1 MYQRY
6 PQGYR
11 AGQPGKGLQVAIARP
26 QQRFEGAEVVG
37 VREPDYAVFS
47 PELRMKNG
55 VRPAQEE
62 QSGRDCDGDGPKDY
76 PCVRRGGLGNGT
88 LAGCRGKF
96 HEVVPPW

>member
-26 QQRFEGAEVVG
+26 QQRFEGAEIVG
-37 VREPDYAVFS
+37 VREPDHAIFS
-47 PELRMKNG
+47 PELRMQNG

-62 QSGRDCDGDGPKDY
+62 QGGSDCNGDGPEEY
-76 PCVRRGGLGNGT
+76 GCSRYGRLGNRPW
-88 LAGCRGKF
+88 ARCCGKF
-96 HEVVPPW
+96 HEVVPSW